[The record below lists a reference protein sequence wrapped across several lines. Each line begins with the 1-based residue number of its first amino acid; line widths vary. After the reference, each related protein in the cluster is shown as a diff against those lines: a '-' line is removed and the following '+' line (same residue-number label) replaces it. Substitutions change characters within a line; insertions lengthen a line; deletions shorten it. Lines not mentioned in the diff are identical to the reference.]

1 MKQVLLLLALVPAL
15 AFAGWSYGQDGAGGA
30 NQLRPLDLPAGG
42 PGGQEDDED
51 APETISFF
59 GSEYE
64 GDAFFWCFAAYE
76 F

>member
-1 MKQVLLLLALVPAL
+1 MKQILLLLALVPAF
-15 AFAGWSYGQDGAGGA
+15 AFAVWADEGVVGKT
-30 NQLRPLDLPAGG
+30 PLDLPAGG
-42 PGGQEDDED
+42 LGSDDDDED
-51 APETISFF
+51 APETINFF